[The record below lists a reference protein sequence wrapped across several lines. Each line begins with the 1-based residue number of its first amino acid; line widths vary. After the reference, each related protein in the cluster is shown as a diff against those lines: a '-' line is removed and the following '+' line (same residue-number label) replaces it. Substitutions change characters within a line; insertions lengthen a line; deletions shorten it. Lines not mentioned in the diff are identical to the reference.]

1 MVLITILFVLLAII
15 GSWLWLKPTPEEK
28 HSARL
33 RQQAFSLGLKVR
45 MLSPGSLSRQVCY
58 FKSIKSVEREVH
70 TAGLVGKL
78 VRDGDELTWQH
89 QFENGISYANKLLD
103 VEKFMSRNNDVM
115 SVEMTHLEVNF
126 IWTEQGE
133 GVVIEEFLLL
143 VE

>member
-1 MVLITILFVLLAII
+1 
-15 GSWLWLKPTPEEK
+15 
-28 HSARL
+28 
-33 RQQAFSLGLKVR
+33 